1 MIGRIKMSLRGY
13 SFHLVKANQEA
24 DTKKNIGVLLGRV
37 CIDNDVPVA
46 KVAKYFNVS
55 RMTIY
60 SWFTGVSIPHK
71 NKAEKIKKLLD
82 KLLPNAEA

>member
-1 MIGRIKMSLRGY
+1 MSLRGY

-37 CIDNDVPVA
+37 FIDTDVPVS
-46 KVAKYFNVS
+46 KVAKYFKVS
-55 RMTIY
+55 RMTVY
-60 SWFTGVSIPHK
+60 SWFVGKSVPHK

-82 KLLPNAEA
+82 KLLPHAEV